1 MDCVFCIRSDV
12 KRIVYSTAYPL
23 NPLVILAAAV
33 AGTSQERAWLVFRPL
48 CAFRNEDRSQRTA
61 SRFAALAFPPSSYSE
76 GIMSKLVSH
85 PIAALGA
92 AVLISVAACGDRP
105 GPTAPSA
112 TRQNG
117 IAVPP
122 QVPPGPPAD
131 AGKPANISFVVT
143 LTSLVVNTTG
153 QLEVQ
158 VVDKKGAPVA
168 GRPVTWSSTNDGGSA
183 GSFDPAQGV
192 TDASGR
198 VSTTFT
204 AGTSAAAEHVTATS
218 GTKSATIA
226 VAVLPGPATNLVK
239 VGTEANGEPRLQCT
253 LALLAVRVTD
263 QYGNGIAGHNVSWY
277 LATQPQVITNTTTVT
292 GGFASVNW
300 APFTL
305 GLQTT
310 VASAISQ
317 SEAPLIG
324 SPVQFSF
331 TVIEETDPTSEC
343 P

>member
-1 MDCVFCIRSDV
+1 
-12 KRIVYSTAYPL
+12 
-23 NPLVILAAAV
+23 
-33 AGTSQERAWLVFRPL
+33 
-48 CAFRNEDRSQRTA
+48 
-61 SRFAALAFPPSSYSE
+61 
-76 GIMSKLVSH
+76 MSKLAAQT
-85 PIAALGA
+85 IAALGA
-92 AVLISVAACGDRP
+92 AVLITVAACGDRL

-112 TRQNG
+112 APQNG

-122 QVPPGPPAD
+122 QVPPGPPTD
-131 AGKPANISFVVT
+131 AGKPANVSFVVT

-158 VVDKKGAPVA
+158 VVDKKGTPLA
-168 GRPVTWSSTNDGGSA
+168 GRPVSWSSTNDGGSA

-226 VAVLPGPATNLVK
+226 VAVLPGPTTNLVK
-239 VGTEANGEPRLQCT
+239 LGTEANGELRLQCS
-253 LALLAVRVTD
+253 LALLVVRVTD
-263 QYGNGIAGHNVSWY
+263 EYGNGIAGHNVSWY
-277 LATQPQVITNTTTVT
+277 LATLPQVITNTTTT
-292 GGFASVNW
+292 AGGLASVNW

-310 VASAISQ
+310 VASATNQ
-317 SEAPLIG
+317 SGDPLIG

-331 TVIEETDPTSEC
+331 TVVEETDPTSEC